1 MENIELINE
10 NKQIEAEIIDKQ
22 PKSEEL
28 STNSKVIFDLDNIIK
43 ADNSVDNSVAHGE
56 LVGRVEY
63 VDDYTP
69 YSFINYS
76 SKTSKYCFNICKCLK
91 VRSKV
96 RYNDGKGFV
105 NNNSNTC
112 ICETTCYELTCDCK
126 ICK

>member
-22 PKSEEL
+22 PKS
-28 STNSKVIFDLDNIIK
+28 V
-43 ADNSVDNSVAHGE
+43 E
-56 LVGRVEY
+56 LVDGVEY
-63 VDDYTP
+63 VDDYGDDYTP

-76 SKTSKYCFNICKCLK
+76 SKTSKCCFNICKCLK

-112 ICETTCYELTCDCK
+112 ICETTCYKLTCDCK